1 MDSDC
6 GASLCVRNCSRSGE
20 RVREH
25 REHAEVGMERDPL
38 ASAQSERREAVLV
51 LEPSE
56 GALNGGTATVEVA
69 PALRLRAFGATA
81 R

>member
-1 MDSDC
+1 
-6 GASLCVRNCSRSGE
+6 
-20 RVREH
+20 
-25 REHAEVGMERDPL
+25 MERDPL